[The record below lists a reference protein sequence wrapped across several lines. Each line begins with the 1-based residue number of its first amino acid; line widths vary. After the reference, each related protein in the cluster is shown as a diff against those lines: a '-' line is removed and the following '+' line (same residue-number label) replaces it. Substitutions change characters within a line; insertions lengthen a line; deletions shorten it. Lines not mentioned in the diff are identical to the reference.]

1 MSEKSDRE
9 KNVPITRRN
18 NASSND
24 ASTGTAGKSVDRFGD
39 VNADVFLSIVGSEV
53 EEDGSE
59 KIHYTGD

>member
-1 MSEKSDRE
+1 MSEKSDWE

-18 NASSND
+18 DNASSND
-24 ASTGTAGKSVDRFGD
+24 ASTRTAVDRFED
-39 VNADVFLSIVGSEV
+39 VNANVFLSIVGSEV